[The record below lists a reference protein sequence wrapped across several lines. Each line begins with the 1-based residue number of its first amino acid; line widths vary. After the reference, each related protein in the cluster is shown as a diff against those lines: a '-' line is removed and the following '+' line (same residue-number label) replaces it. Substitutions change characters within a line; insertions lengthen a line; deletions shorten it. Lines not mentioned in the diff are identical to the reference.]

1 MTAVP
6 GSTPEAAHLQGENTP
21 VGGNAGEAPD
31 IRASF
36 RHVDTTTPH
45 PRLSINQATIK
56 HADLETA
63 LRVTAAAGVQAIG
76 LWREPVQEVG
86 LDVAAR
92 MLADSG
98 LRFTT
103 HCRGGFF
110 TLPDGPERRTALDDN
125 RRAIEEAAT
134 LAAAGASGST
144 AVLVLVAGGLPPGS
158 RDLIGARERVRDAIG
173 ALADDARDA
182 GVTLAIEPLHP
193 MYASDR
199 AVVSTLGQALDIAA
213 DFDPAVVGAAVDTFH
228 IWWDPQVLDQI
239 ARAGREGRIATYQV
253 CDWKTPLAADP
264 LLSRHYPGDGV
275 IDFGSLTAAVV
286 DTGYDRDIEVEIFH
300 ADVWADDPGNVVR
313 KTAGAFADAVAP
325 HLP

>member
-1 MTAVP
+1 MTAI
-6 GSTPEAAHLQGENTP
+6 
-21 VGGNAGEAPD
+21 D
-31 IRASF
+31 
-36 RHVDTTTPH
+36 

-56 HADLETA
+56 YADLATA
-63 LRVTAAAGVQAIG
+63 LRVTAEAGVQGIG
-76 LWREPVQEVG
+76 LWREPVNEVG

-110 TLPDGPERRTALDDN
+110 TLPDGPERRAALDDN
-125 RRAIEEAAT
+125 RRAIEETAA
-134 LAAAGASGST
+134 LAAAGAEGST
-144 AVLVLVAGGLPPGS
+144 AVLVLVAGGLPEGS
-158 RDLIGARERVRDAIG
+158 RDLLGARERVRDAIG
-173 ALADDARDA
+173 DLSVDAAAA

-193 MYASDR
+193 MFGSDR
-199 AVVSTLGQALDIAA
+199 CVVSTLGQALDIAT

-253 CDWKTPLAADP
+253 CDWKTPLPADV

-275 IDFGSLTAAVV
+275 IDFASLTQAVV
-286 DTGYDRDIEVEIFH
+286 ATGYDRDIEVEIFN
-300 ADVWADDPGNVVR
+300 ADIWAQDPAEVVR
-313 KTAGAFADAVAP
+313 RTALAFSSAVSP
-325 HLP
+325 HLA